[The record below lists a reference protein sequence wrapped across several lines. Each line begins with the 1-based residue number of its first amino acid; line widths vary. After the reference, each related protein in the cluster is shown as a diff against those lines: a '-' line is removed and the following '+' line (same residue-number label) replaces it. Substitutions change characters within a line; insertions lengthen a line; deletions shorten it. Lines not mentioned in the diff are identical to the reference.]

1 MLPGTG
7 NGNVDRARR
16 FLDGSPGGDCLRPDR
31 KPHPG
36 QIPDVTNSGID
47 DQPPAAPG
55 SCRCC
60 KQVAEI
66 AGIGWGGGGEDQDVA
81 GFDMFDGNVQ
91 HPVVT
96 RRSKYGDGAS
106 ADAGTGPDRSHVA
119 GEQARAPLRLMGGR
133 DAASCKRVDHFLRCP
148 VDLPNHYAHH
158 RIDRL
163 ESLGISARP
172 AASLTAGITPE
183 MIAAVLGQIGVVV
196 PQMALAFHALD
207 CGTLLVP
214 CIGDI
219 EEGVGLPAHLFG
231 LVRLEQ
237 GELRR
242 SQDPF
247 AGIVPPGP
255 GQSFLPRW

>member
-158 RIDRL
+158 SSSTQR
-163 ESLGISARP
+163 G
-172 AASLTAGITPE
+172 
-183 MIAAVLGQIGVVV
+183 
-196 PQMALAFHALD
+196 
-207 CGTLLVP
+207 
-214 CIGDI
+214 
-219 EEGVGLPAHLFG
+219 
-231 LVRLEQ
+231 
-237 GELRR
+237 
-242 SQDPF
+242 
-247 AGIVPPGP
+247 
-255 GQSFLPRW
+255 